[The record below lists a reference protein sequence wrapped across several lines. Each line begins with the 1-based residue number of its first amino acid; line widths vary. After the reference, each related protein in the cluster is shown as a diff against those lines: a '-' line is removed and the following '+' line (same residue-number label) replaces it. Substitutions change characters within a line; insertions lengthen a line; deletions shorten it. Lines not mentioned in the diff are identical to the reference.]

1 MGDAVSMAEGGIT
14 RSKGTNLP
22 IASVRNTVEES
33 LFLTRVCRL
42 TYMVENKRPCVHLSQ
57 QWLNRSPDLRTE
69 ALFSHQSWMK
79 RT

>member
-57 QWLNRSPDLRTE
+57 QYRLIYMVEN
-69 ALFSHQSWMK
+69 K
-79 RT
+79 RAMCSFVSAVAQ